1 MSGRLLQLAWRNL
14 WRNRRRT
21 FITMTAI
28 AFGYVM
34 LLFVACLMA
43 GLRWQMIENGTSLV
57 MSQIQVHSPAYYPS
71 RSIQK
76 TLGGNNGTD
85 VSKLLA
91 AITADRRVYAA
102 APRVYGYGLLSAAHR
117 SAGVELMGIVPDQ
130 ESKVTILNKQ
140 LAKGSYLTAQV
151 PKGVVIGD
159 KLASTIGIDVNSQ
172 IVLLT
177 QAADGAIGNDLYTVV
192 GVFHTGLDAADR
204 SLILMSLPALQDLL
218 HLAPAQIHEVGIK
231 LNNITAASVVAAALQ
246 TKLSKTLPVRVM
258 AWPELAPELANYIQ
272 FNHGITFVL
281 FFIFFLLA
289 VIGVMN
295 TMLMAVFERT
305 RELGMLMALG
315 MRPSQIIYLIMT
327 EATGLALASLVVG
340 AALGIPRPLV
350 PAGARPRL
358 GGSHR
363 RRDLR
368 RGSSSRPLVVR
379 PPGFSRLQPGRGRT
393 RRDGSGLCALSG
405 VASLALPADR
415 SDSQGLAIEKHSPT
429 GEDQLAQSLAQ
440 STRHCA
446 HCAGAGF
453 GPRTSA
459 HLSRSAGRRPRADH
473 RRRSAVWS
481 RPRGDRGQ
489 GLSSFKLRRVT
500 SAR

>member
-76 TLGGNNGTD
+76 TLGGSNGSD

-130 ESKVTILNKQ
+130 ESKVTILNKR
-140 LAKGSYLTAQV
+140 LAKGNYLSAQV
-151 PKGVVIGD
+151 PKGIVIGD

-218 HLAPAQIHEVGIK
+218 HLAPTQIHEVGIK

-246 TKLSKTLPVRVM
+246 IKLSKTLPVRVM

-340 AALGIPRPLV
+340 AALGIPVLWYLQEH
-350 PAGARPRL
+350 GLDL
-358 GGSHR
+358 GGATGAVISVA
-363 RRDLR
+363 
-368 RGSSSRPLVVR
+368 GVVV
-379 PPGFSRLQPGRGRT
+379 GHLWYGRQ
-393 RRDGSGLCALSG
+393 DF
-405 VASLALPADR
+405 PAY
-415 SDSQGLAIEKHSPT
+415 SQAAVGLAATALVSALYPAWRASHFRPT
-429 GEDQLAQSLAQ
+429 EAI
-440 STRHCA
+440 RK
-446 HCAGAGF
+446 
-453 GPRTSA
+453 
-459 HLSRSAGRRPRADH
+459 
-473 RRRSAVWS
+473 V
-481 RPRGDRGQ
+481 
-489 GLSSFKLRRVT
+489 
-500 SAR
+500 